1 MSLGSRIR
9 DLRNKKGKTQQ
20 QMADALKMGRSNFGH
35 IENDRVTPTSDDLQI
50 IADILETS
58 TDYLLGR
65 AKVDQSTVIKESA
78 TPYEVPSWATTK
90 DKRDFKKMLEED
102 TEIMFDGVPLD
113 NEDKEKVLKVLEAV
127 FWDAKKINKRK
138 PIDE

>member
-1 MSLGSRIR
+1 MSLGRRIS
-9 DLRNKKGKTQQ
+9 DLRKEKRLTQQ
-20 QMADALKMGRSNFGH
+20 QIADKLNMGRSNFGH
-35 IENDRVTPTSDDLQI
+35 IEHGRVSPTSEDLQK

-65 AKVDQSTVIKESA
+65 SEIAMESQI
-78 TPYEVPSWATTK
+78 TYEIPGWATAK
-90 DKRDFKKMLEED
+90 DKRDFKKMLED
-102 TEIMFDGVPLD
+102 DAPVMFDGVPLD

-127 FWDAKKINKRK
+127 FWDAKKKNKRN